1 MYLFDEQIKKIK
13 QLSGVV
19 SSSKHHKIS
28 PETREIRG
36 NKPMDL
42 RLKRESVG
50 RKFVSLRRK
59 SGQMF
64 LVCPLL
70 IEKHL

>member
-1 MYLFDEQIKKIK
+1 MRLFDEKIKKNK
-13 QLSGVV
+13 QTFGVV
-19 SSSKHHKIS
+19 SPSEHHKIV

-50 RKFVSLRRK
+50 QEFVSLR
-59 SGQMF
+59 
-64 LVCPLL
+64 
-70 IEKHL
+70 